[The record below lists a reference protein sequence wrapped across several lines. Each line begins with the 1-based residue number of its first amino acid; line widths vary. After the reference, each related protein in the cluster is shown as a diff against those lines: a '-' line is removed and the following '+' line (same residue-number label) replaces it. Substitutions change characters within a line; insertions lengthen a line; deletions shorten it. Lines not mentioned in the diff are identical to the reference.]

1 MTIVAEEPDVE
12 AQCPRIEEL
21 PEEEDD
27 GIWVESFP
35 SNKNAGGIFGEAQTS
50 FQSIRDDQV
59 LRGAE
64 IWGLFRD
71 EDEWELAK
79 WLIKNV
85 GHNQAEEFLKL
96 QAIHGRVKPS
106 FQNKTKLYD
115 AVDSLPGGISW
126 LREEI
131 KLTGNVMGHDGKPL
145 EETLELWYRD
155 PVECIQELLGNPMFR
170 EVMSFVPERLFCDRL
185 GKIRRI
191 DEMWTANWWWKI
203 QQLLPEGATVTPVIL
218 SSDKTKLSQFRG
230 DKSAWPV
237 YLTIGN
243 IAKDVRRKAS
253 SHASILVGYL
263 PIGKFECY
271 NDKSRLFARYQT
283 FHTCMRALL
292 KSLKDAGRDGVLM
305 TCADS
310 QIRRVWPIL
319 AAYIADYPEQ
329 CLVACCME
337 NRCPIG
343 DVVPQERGA
352 HGLCVHRELRE
363 MLELLRAHRD
373 STLTQDQK
381 SRFNALGLRAVYNP
395 FWEDLPHADIF
406 QCFTPD
412 LLHQLHK
419 GVFKD
424 HLVKWCTSI
433 IGEEEVDARF
443 QAMPRMSGLRH
454 FKNGI
459 SGISQW
465 TGAEHKEMEKVF
477 LALIAGAADDSVIK
491 AARALIDFIH
501 LASLQSHTSDTLDAL
516 RRALDDFHTH
526 KNAFIEFGGRN
537 ATHFNIP
544 KFHMLEHYVEM
555 IWNFGSTDGFNTE
568 WSERLHIDY
577 AKDAYRASN
586 KRDYTI
592 QMTHWLIRQ
601 EKVDRYAT
609 YLFWLRNSNYQPSVP
624 SPTPHGV
631 VSTSSFSLPS
641 TSRSIAQ
648 LPTETVS
655 ASVQQL
661 SSFHYHIAE
670 TPPLRNI
677 AASTIIEKHGASRFL
692 PALSLFL
699 SSHGIRIVPHTF
711 DRFHLYTQMVFFLPV
726 IPEVSPTKTKN
737 ILHVSPSY
745 STSFRAEFKG
755 SPSLQ
760 TNFALVRTG
769 ERNEHTDGT
778 HLHGKSSSSPVRCPN
793 PMIFLLS
800 PGLRVAHVRALFQ
813 LPEHY
818 RLQSTHPLAY
828 VEWFTP
834 LRTQD
839 PITGMYI
846 ISRST
851 RAHAPYAEVIEASRI
866 TVYVTRASHSSSI
879 TT

>member
-1 MTIVAEEPDVE
+1 MQE
-12 AQCPRIEEL
+12 
-21 PEEEDD
+21 
-27 GIWVESFP
+27 
-35 SNKNAGGIFGEAQTS
+35 
-50 FQSIRDDQV
+50 V

-64 IWGLFRD
+64 VWGPFQD

-106 FQNKTKLYD
+106 FQNKTKLYE

-131 KLTGNVMGHDGKPL
+131 KLTGDVVGHDGKPL

-155 PVECIQELLGNPMFR
+155 PIECIQEILGNPMFCD
-170 EVMSFVPERLFCDRL
+170 VMRFAPGRLFSDAFGRT
-185 GKIRRI
+185 RRI

-203 QQLLPEGATVTPVIL
+203 QQMLPNSATIAPVIL

-230 DKSAWPV
+230 DKSAWPI

-243 IAKDVRRKAS
+243 ISKDVRRKAS
-253 SHASILVGYL
+253 SHASILT
-263 PIGKFECY
+263 PRFEECGP
-271 NDKSRLFARYQT
+271 S
-283 FHTCMRALL
+283 
-292 KSLKDAGRDGVLM
+292 
-305 TCADS
+305 S
-310 QIRRVWPIL
+310 QPIL
-319 AAYIADYPEQ
+319 PTIPNNAWL
-329 CLVACCME
+329 LVVWKTGV
-337 NRCPIG
+337 R
-343 DVVPQERGA
+343 
-352 HGLCVHRELRE
+352 LE
-363 MLELLRAHRD
+363 MLRPRIAEALGHE
-373 STLTQDQK
+373 QK
-381 SRFNALGLRAVYNP
+381 NQFNSLGLRAVYNP

-424 HLVKWCTSI
+424 HLVKWCTAI

-443 QAMPRMSGLRH
+443 QAMPRMLGLCH

-465 TGAEHKEMEKVF
+465 MGAEHKEMEKVF
-477 LALIAGAADDSVIK
+477 LALIAGAANDRVVK
-491 AARALIDFIH
+491 AARALIDFIY

-516 RRALDDFHTH
+516 QKALDEFHAH

-544 KFHMLEHYVEM
+544 KFHMLEHYIKM

-586 KRDYTI
+586 KRDYAI
-592 QMTHWLIRQ
+592 QMTRWLIRQ

-609 YLFWLRNSNYQPSVP
+609 YLFWLRNGNYQPSVP
-624 SPTPHGV
+624 SPTQHGLT
-631 VSTSSFSLPS
+631 STSSFSLPP
-641 TSRSIAQ
+641 TTR
-648 LPTETVS
+648 LPTETAPV
-655 ASVQQL
+655 SVQRP
-661 SSFHYHIAE
+661 SPFHYHIAE
-670 TPPLRNI
+670 TPPLQNI

-692 PALSLFL
+692 PALSIFL
-699 SSHGIRIVPHTF
+699 SSHGIRIIPHTF

-737 ILHVSPSY
+737 TLHVSPSY
-745 STSFRAEFKG
+745 STAFRAKFKS

-778 HLHGKSSSSPVRCPN
+778 HLHG
-793 PMIFLLS
+793 
-800 PGLRVAHVRALFQ
+800 LRVAHVRALFQ
-813 LPEHY
+813 LPDHY

-834 LRTQD
+834 LRSQD
-839 PITGMYI
+839 PVTGMYI
-846 ISRST
+846 VSRST
-851 RAHAPYAEVIEASRI
+851 RAHAPYAEVIEANCIVRNLHLSPKFGRI
-866 TVYVTRASHSSSI
+866 KDPSWHSDCWMIDVSKEAASVE
-879 TT
+879 